1 MVASS
6 LALAP
11 LAPLAALVIA
21 PTIPAAPWPVTP
33 FSHREPCQGH

>member
-21 PTIPAAPWPVTP
+21 PPLPAAPCPVILA
-33 FSHREPCQGH
+33 R